1 MRVFLVYYS
10 YHKSEWSGRCN
21 WGPRRIFAETEKE
34 ACEKVAKTASKG
46 CGFRIDFIE
55 DVTGKPHKIL
65 FNTVF

>member
-34 ACEKVAKTASKG
+34 AREKVIKNAAKN
-46 CGFRIDFIE
+46 CGIRIDYIQ
-55 DVTGKPHKIL
+55 DVTGKPHKIP
-65 FNTVF
+65 FKTVF